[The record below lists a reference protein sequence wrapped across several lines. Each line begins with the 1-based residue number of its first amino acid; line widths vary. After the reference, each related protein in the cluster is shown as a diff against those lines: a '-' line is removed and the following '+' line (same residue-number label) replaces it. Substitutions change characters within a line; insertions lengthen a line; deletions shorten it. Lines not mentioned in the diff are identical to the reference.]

1 MAKEPAMTRREA
13 VEAIEVG
20 INIANDLFKTGYGLI
35 ATGEMGIG
43 NTTSSSAVTAV
54 LLNKRPS
61 DVTGRGSGLSGD
73 GLIRKIRA
81 IEKAIEINKPDERDP
96 IDVLAKVGGLDI
108 AGLAGIFIGGALNKL
123 PVLVDGFISGVSALV
138 AVRICPAVRDYI
150 LASHISNEP
159 AGNLIIDALGI
170 QPFLDAGMR
179 LGEGTGAVAVM
190 PIIDMAL
197 AVYSGMSTFEEIS
210 IEAYTPQN

>member
-1 MAKEPAMTRREA
+1 MTRREA